1 MPIGFYPVT
10 MVGKDPLTTW
20 VDMFEVLHGFIVYGL
35 AINGYTKHHPILR
48 SKQLSAVGPIYISL
62 KKFWKGRGL
71 SSVHLGSSSHVPFIS
86 WEGRSQPFGTAL
98 IRTPAAKSELGIWF
112 LPLRRLQQL
121 QPAQDI
127 HDAGHDGMKHEV
139 MVTHKKLCF
148 NLQKKSKQAK
158 VQNNFNHPFGKL
170 LGSLIIFDDAH
181 RS

>member
-1 MPIGFYPVT
+1 
-10 MVGKDPLTTW
+10 
-20 VDMFEVLHGFIVYGL
+20 MFEVLHGFIVYGL

-148 NLQKKSKQAK
+148 NLQKKNRNNQIKSFKK
-158 VQNNFNHPFGKL
+158 VRLSTASGKV
-170 LGSLIIFDDAH
+170 
-181 RS
+181 RRPM